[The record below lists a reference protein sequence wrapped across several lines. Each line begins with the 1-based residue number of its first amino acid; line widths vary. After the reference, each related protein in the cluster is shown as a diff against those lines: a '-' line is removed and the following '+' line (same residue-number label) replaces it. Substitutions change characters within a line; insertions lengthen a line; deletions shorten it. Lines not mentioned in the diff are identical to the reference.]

1 MDETP
6 LWYDGSTHHRDP
18 PPPHL
23 PLVGQRRRGQ
33 DAAVGPIGGIRKGLG
48 LAINE
53 SPSGKAPCSD
63 GKKNIFQPSISTFF
77 FEKKV
82 FIVMLVFFGGEFKTN
97 Y

>member
-6 LWYDGSTHHRDP
+6 LWYDGSTHHHRDP

-33 DAAVGPIGGIRKGLG
+33 DAAVGPIGGIRIGLG

-53 SPSGKAPCSD
+53 RASGKAPCSD
-63 GKKNIFQPSISTFF
+63 GKNIFQPSISTVFQ
-77 FEKKV
+77 EKKV
-82 FIVMLVFFGGEFKTN
+82 FIVLLVFLGGEFKTN